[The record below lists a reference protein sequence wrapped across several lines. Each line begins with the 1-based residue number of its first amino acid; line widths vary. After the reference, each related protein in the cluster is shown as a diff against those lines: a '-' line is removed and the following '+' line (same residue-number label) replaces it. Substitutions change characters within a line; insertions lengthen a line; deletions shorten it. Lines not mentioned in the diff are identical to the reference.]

1 MTKKAQI
8 HARTL
13 LVEGEDDKKFF
24 TTVLTKDFNFKDDEF
39 IIEPPKDVPHP
50 EDEDKKLVY
59 RNGINTLLKI
69 LPIRLGDVRN
79 GKIEQLGI
87 VIDADSGEEFGF
99 QNRRKQVTD
108 ILEKHG
114 YTITEPPSESNTG
127 ESFTHEKDGFIV
139 WLWIM
144 PNHASEGMF
153 EDFLLETINE
163 PTQTKLL
170 EKAKDTIKNLG
181 EKQLFIDKHI
191 LKAHLSTWLAW
202 QKDVGMSVGYA
213 YYKGLFKKDHQNI
226 IAVKAWLENV
236 FKKSAE

>member
-1 MTKKAQI
+1 MAKKTQI
-8 HARTL
+8 NARTL

-24 TTVLTKDFNFKDDEF
+24 TTILTKDLNFKDDEF
-39 IIEPPKDVPHP
+39 SIEPPKDVVHP
-50 EDEDKKLVY
+50 EDQDKKVVH

-69 LPIRLGDVRN
+69 IPIRLNYVRS
-79 GKIEQLGI
+79 GTIKQLGI
-87 VIDADSGEEFGF
+87 IIDADSGEDFGF

-144 PNHASEGMF
+144 PNHAGEGMF

-170 EKAKDTIKNLG
+170 ETAKNTIRNLG
-181 EKQLFIDKHI
+181 EQQFFIDKHI
-191 LKAHLSTWLAW
+191 PKAQLSTWLAW

-213 YYKGLFKKDHQNI
+213 YYKGLFKKNHQNI